1 MYKQDS
7 RLVAER
13 AALWKREITKQNSL
27 FIRKLLDRTALWKR
41 INFRNSHLD
50 EENL

>member
-7 RLVAER
+7 RLVQER
-13 AALWKREITKQNSL
+13 TALWKREITKQNSL
-27 FIRKLLDRTALWKR
+27 VIRKLLDRTALWKR

-50 EENL
+50 EEYL